1 MAKIQD
7 HRVAAGFIDTAHIYL
22 KAGNGGNGASS
33 FRREK
38 YIPYGGP
45 DGGHGGRGGSIWL
58 EASANIT
65 TLAEIACHPHI
76 TASDGC
82 PGGGN
87 RRDGA
92 YGEDKTVYVPC
103 GTVVKRDGVVLVD
116 LKEHGQRFM
125 VARGGRGGRGNTAFK
140 TRFNTA
146 PKISENGEPGD
157 DFEARLELSVL
168 ADVGFVGLPNAG
180 KSTLLSAISAARP
193 KIADYPFTT
202 LNPNIGIVNHKGK
215 SFAAADIPGLIEG
228 AHDGKGL
235 GVLFLKHILRTKIL
249 VHLVDP
255 VGFGGMKPEKSVRV
269 IEKELKDY
277 HPLLAKK
284 ISILVVNKSDLPEAA
299 KVQEALAKKFKKREV
314 FLISAATGKGVSRLL
329 DHIIKL
335 LPTVKEKDLY
345 QASANSLPAAAQPK
359 GGFTVDVNADG
370 IYTVRGAKVE
380 KLIAMTNFN
389 QPDSWDRV
397 HRIFKT
403 IGMDK
408 ALRKAGCVEGNL
420 VRVGAREFQ
429 WSDAPEPVG
438 RPGKFAYKYRKFD
451 QEFGDHCG
459 N

>member
-1 MAKIQD
+1 MTKIQD
-7 HRVAAGFIDTAHIYL
+7 HRIASGFIDTARVYL
-22 KAGNGGNGASS
+22 KAGKGGDGCSS

-45 DGGHGGRGGSIWL
+45 DGGHGGKGGSIWF

-76 TASDGC
+76 TAQDAS
-82 PGGGN
+82 PGKGN
-87 RRDGA
+87 RKDGA
-92 YGEDKTVYVPC
+92 YGEDLTLYVPC
-103 GTVVKRDGVVLVD
+103 GTVVKRSGTVLAD

-125 VARGGRGGRGNTAFK
+125 AARGGRGGRGNTAFK

-146 PKISENGEPGD
+146 PKISELGEPGEEY
-157 DFEARLELSVL
+157 EARLELSVL

-202 LNPNIGIVNHKGK
+202 LNPNIGMVQHKGK

-228 AHDGKGL
+228 AHEGKGL
-235 GVLFLKHILRTKIL
+235 GVLFLKHILRTKLL

-255 VGFGGMKPEKSVRV
+255 MGFGGMKPEKSVRV

-284 ISILVVNKSDLPEAA
+284 TIILAVNKSDLPEAA
-299 KVQEALAKKFKKREV
+299 AVQEALAKKFKKREV

-329 DHIIKL
+329 DHILKL
-335 LPTVKEKDLY
+335 LPSIKQADLY
-345 QASANSLPAAAQPK
+345 QAAAQSLPAALKPK
-359 GGFTVDVNADG
+359 GGFSVALEAEGVFS
-370 IYTVRGAKVE
+370 VKGANIE

-389 QPDSWDRV
+389 QPDSWDRL

-408 ALRKAGCVEGNL
+408 ALRKAGCVEGDM
-420 VRVGAREFQ
+420 VRVGGKEFQ
-429 WSDAPEPVG
+429 WSDATPAPG
-438 RPGKFAYKYRKFD
+438 RPAKFAYKYRKFD
-451 QEFGDHCG
+451 QEYGD
-459 N
+459 NY

>member
-7 HRVAAGFIDTAHIYL
+7 HRVASGFVDTARVYL
-22 KAGNGGNGASS
+22 KAGKGGDGCSS

-45 DGGHGGRGGSIWL
+45 DGGHGGKGGSIWF

-76 TASDGC
+76 TAQDAS
-82 PGGGN
+82 PGKGN
-87 RRDGA
+87 RKDGH
-92 YGEDKTVYVPC
+92 YGEDLTLYVPC
-103 GTVVKRDGVVLVD
+103 GTVVKRAGTVLAD
-116 LKEHGQRFM
+116 LKKHGERFM
-125 VARGGRGGRGNTAFK
+125 AAKGGRGGRGNTAFK

-146 PKISENGEPGD
+146 PKISELGEPGEEY
-157 DFEARLELSVL
+157 EARLELSVL

-180 KSTLLSAISAARP
+180 KSTLLAAISAARP

-202 LNPNIGIVNHKGK
+202 LNPNIGMVNHKGK

-235 GVLFLKHILRTKIL
+235 GVLFLKHILRTKLL

-255 VGFGGMKPEKSVRV
+255 LGFGKMKPEKAVRV

-284 ISILVVNKSDLPEAA
+284 ITVLVVNKSDLPEAA
-299 KVQEALAKKFKKREV
+299 EVQKTLAKKFKKREV
-314 FLISAATGKGVSRLL
+314 FLISAATRKGISPLL
-329 DHIIKL
+329 DHILKL
-335 LPTVKEKDLY
+335 LPTVKEADLY
-345 QASANSLPAAAQPK
+345 QAGAFSVPAPREAK
-359 GGFTVDVNADG
+359 GGFTVTVDADG
-370 IYTVRGAKVE
+370 LYAVKGTRVE
-380 KLIAMTNFN
+380 KLIAMTNFG
-389 QPDSWDRV
+389 QPDSWDRL

-408 ALRKAGCVEGNL
+408 ALKKAGCVAGDM
-420 VRVGAREFQ
+420 VRVGNKEFQ
-429 WSDAPEPVG
+429 WSDEAMAAG
-438 RPGKFAYKYRKFD
+438 RPGKFAYKYKRFD
-451 QEFGDHCG
+451 QEYGDQR
-459 N
+459 

>member
-1 MAKIQD
+1 MTKIQD
-7 HRVAAGFIDTAHIYL
+7 HRIASGFIDTARVYL
-22 KAGNGGNGASS
+22 KAGKGGDGCSS

-45 DGGHGGRGGSIWL
+45 DGGHGGRGGSIWF

-76 TASDGC
+76 TGPDAS
-82 PGGGN
+82 PGKGN
-87 RRDGA
+87 RKDGA
-92 YGEDKTVYVPC
+92 YGEDLTLYVPC
-103 GTVVKRDGVVLVD
+103 GTVVKRAGTVLAD

-125 VARGGRGGRGNTAFK
+125 AARGGRGGRGNTAFK

-146 PKISENGEPGD
+146 PKISELGEPGEVY
-157 DFEARLELSVL
+157 EARLELSVL

-202 LNPNIGIVNHKGK
+202 LNPNIGMVQHKGK

-228 AHDGKGL
+228 AHEGKGL
-235 GVLFLKHILRTKIL
+235 GVLFLKHILRTKLL

-255 VGFGGMKPEKSVRV
+255 LGFGAMKPEKSVRV
-269 IEKELKDY
+269 IEKELKTY

-284 ISILVVNKSDLPEAA
+284 TIILAVNKSDLPEAA
-299 KVQEALAKKFKKREV
+299 GVQEALAKKFKKREV

-329 DHIIKL
+329 DHILKL
-335 LPTVKEKDLY
+335 LPSIKQEDLY
-345 QASANSLPAAAQPK
+345 QAAAQSQPASLQPK
-359 GGFTVDVNADG
+359 GGFSVALEAEGVFS
-370 IYTVRGAKVE
+370 VKGAKVE

-389 QPDSWDRV
+389 QPDSWDRL

-408 ALRKAGCVEGNL
+408 ALRKVGCADGDM
-420 VRVGAREFQ
+420 VRVGGKEFQ
-429 WSDAPEPVG
+429 WSDAVPAPG
-438 RPGKFAYKYRKFD
+438 RPGKFAYKYKKFD
-451 QEFGDHCG
+451 QEYGD
-459 N
+459 NY

>member
-1 MAKIQD
+1 MTKIQD
-7 HRVAAGFIDTAHIYL
+7 HRIASGFIDTARVYL
-22 KAGNGGNGASS
+22 KAGKGGDGCSS

-45 DGGHGGRGGSIWL
+45 DGGHGGKGGSIWF

-76 TASDGC
+76 TASDAS
-82 PGGGN
+82 PGKGN
-87 RRDGA
+87 RKDGA
-92 YGEDKTVYVPC
+92 YAEDLTLYVPC
-103 GTVVKRDGVVLVD
+103 GTVVKRAGTVLAD
-116 LKEHGQRFM
+116 IKKHGERFLA
-125 VARGGRGGRGNTAFK
+125 ARGGRGGRGNTAFK
-140 TRFNTA
+140 TKFNTA
-146 PKISENGEPGD
+146 PKISELGEPGEEY
-157 DFEARLELSVL
+157 EARLELSIL

-202 LNPNIGIVNHKGK
+202 LNPNIGIVSHKCK

-235 GVLFLKHILRTKIL
+235 GVLFLKHILRTKLL

-255 VGFGGMKPEKSVRV
+255 LGFGGMKPEKAVRV

-284 ISILVVNKSDLPEAA
+284 TIILAVNKSDLPEAA
-299 KVQEALAKKFKKREV
+299 SVRETLAKKLKKREI

-329 DHIIKL
+329 DNILKL
-335 LPTVKEKDLY
+335 LPSIKEEDLY
-345 QASANSLPAAAQPK
+345 QAAAQSVPAAAQPK
-359 GGFTVDVNADG
+359 GGFTVAVDTEGVFS
-370 IYTVRGAKVE
+370 VKGARVE

-389 QPDSWDRV
+389 QPDSWDRL

-408 ALRKAGCVEGNL
+408 ALKKAGCGQGDM
-420 VRVGAREFQ
+420 VRVGNKEFQ
-429 WSDAPEPVG
+429 WTDAVMAAG
-438 RPGKFAYKYRKFD
+438 KPGKFAYKYKKFD
-451 QEFGDHCG
+451 QEYGD
-459 N
+459 

>member
-1 MAKIQD
+1 MPKIQD
-7 HRVAAGFIDTAHIYL
+7 HRIASGFIDTARVYL
-22 KAGNGGNGASS
+22 KAGKGGDGCSS

-45 DGGHGGRGGSIWL
+45 DGGHGGKGGSIWF

-76 TASDGC
+76 TAPDAS
-82 PGGGN
+82 PGKGN
-87 RRDGA
+87 RKDGA
-92 YGEDKTVYVPC
+92 YGEDLTLYVPC
-103 GTVVKRDGVVLVD
+103 GTVVKRAGTVLAD

-125 VARGGRGGRGNTAFK
+125 AARGGRGGRGNTAFK

-146 PKISENGEPGD
+146 PKISELGEPGEEY
-157 DFEARLELSVL
+157 EARLELSVL

-180 KSTLLSAISAARP
+180 KSTLLAAISAARP

-202 LNPNIGIVNHKGK
+202 LNPNIGIVSHKGK

-235 GVLFLKHILRTKIL
+235 GVLFLKHILRTKLL

-255 VGFGGMKPEKSVRV
+255 LGFGGLKPEKAVRV

-277 HPLLAKK
+277 HPLLGRK
-284 ISILVVNKSDLPEAA
+284 ITVLAVNKADLPEAA
-299 KVQEALAKKFKKREV
+299 KVRETLAKKFRKREV
-314 FLISAATGKGVSRLL
+314 FLISAATGKGVARLL
-329 DHIIKL
+329 DHMLKL
-335 LPTVKEKDLY
+335 LPTVKEADLY
-345 QASANSLPAAAQPK
+345 QAAAQSVPPAAQPK
-359 GGFTVDVNADG
+359 GGFTVAVDAEGV
-370 IYTVRGAKVE
+370 YSVKGARVE

-389 QPDSWDRV
+389 QPDSWDRL

-408 ALRKAGCVEGNL
+408 ALKKAGCAAGDL
-420 VRVGAREFQ
+420 VRVGNKEFQ
-429 WSDAPEPVG
+429 WSDETLAAG

-451 QEFGDHCG
+451 QEYGG
-459 N
+459 

>member
-1 MAKIQD
+1 MTKIQD
-7 HRVAAGFIDTAHIYL
+7 HRVAAGFIDTARVYL
-22 KAGNGGNGASS
+22 KAGKGGDGCSS

-45 DGGHGGRGGSIWL
+45 DGGHGGKGGSIWF

-82 PGGGN
+82 PGKGN
-87 RRDGA
+87 RKDGH
-92 YGEDKTVYVPC
+92 YGEDHSLYVPC
-103 GTVVKRDGVVLVD
+103 GTVVKRAGTVLAD

-125 VARGGRGGRGNTAFK
+125 AAKGGRGGRGNTAFK

-146 PKISENGEPGD
+146 PKIAELGEPGD
-157 DFEARLELSVL
+157 EYEARLELSVL
-168 ADVGFVGLPNAG
+168 ADVGFVGMPNAG

-202 LNPNIGIVNHKGK
+202 LNPNIGMVQHKGK

-228 AHDGKGL
+228 AHEGKGL

-255 VGFGGMKPEKSVRV
+255 VGFAGMKPEKAVRV

-284 ISILVVNKSDLPEAA
+284 ITILVVNKADLPEAA
-299 KVQEALAKKFKKREV
+299 KVQEALEKKYKKREV
-314 FLISAATGKGVSRLL
+314 FLISAVTGKGVSRLL
-329 DHIIKL
+329 DRIIKL
-335 LPTVKEKDLY
+335 LPTVKQADLY
-345 QASANSLPAAAQPK
+345 QASADSVPAALQPK
-359 GGFTVDVNADG
+359 GGFTVELDSEGVFSVKG
-370 IYTVRGAKVE
+370 RRVE

-389 QPDSWDRV
+389 QPDSWDRL

-408 ALRKAGCVEGNL
+408 ALKKAGCAAGDM
-420 VRVGAREFQ
+420 VRVGGKEFQ
-429 WSDAPEPVG
+429 WTDATMAAG

-451 QEFGDHCG
+451 QEYGD
-459 N
+459 